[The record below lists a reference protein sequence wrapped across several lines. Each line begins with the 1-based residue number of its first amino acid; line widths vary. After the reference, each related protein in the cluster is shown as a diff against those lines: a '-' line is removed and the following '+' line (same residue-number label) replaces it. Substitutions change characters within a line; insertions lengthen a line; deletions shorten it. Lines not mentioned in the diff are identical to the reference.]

1 MNSRMRDAR
10 LIVVKVG
17 SALVTNEGAGLDREA
32 IARWAAQVSVLR
44 AAGKE
49 GESMEGGGWR

>member
-1 MNSRMRDAR
+1 MNQRMRDAR

-32 IARWAAQVSVLR
+32 IARWAAQVSVMR
-44 AAGKE
+44 A
-49 GESMEGGGWR
+49 GG